1 MKYLLLAGTAA
12 ACLATVAM
20 GSTLAERVRGAGQPG
35 GNGATPTAVT
45 TPDPVQAPAAD
56 GTSQRPATPSA
67 AEFGVVF
74 VETSNSYARE
84 HHDSARIS
92 DPHCV
97 QASAGHYMCAYT
109 VTGRGPHPTCH
120 LMQARWTPREASTIT
135 VTLAGR
141 TERCGTLREALDSLG

>member
-1 MKYLLLAGTAA
+1 MKYLLLALTAA

-35 GNGATPTAVT
+35 GNGPTPIAAT
-45 TPDPVQAPAAD
+45 TPGPLQAPDAN
-56 GTSQRPATPSA
+56 GTGQRPATPSA
-67 AEFGVVF
+67 AEFGVAF
-74 VETSNSYARE
+74 VETTNSYARE

-109 VTGRGPHPTCH
+109 VTGRGRHPTCH

-141 TERCGTLREALDSLG
+141 TERCRTLREALDSLE

>member
-1 MKYLLLAGTAA
+1 MRYLLLAGTAA

-35 GNGATPTAVT
+35 GNGATPTAASPRGRVHA
-45 TPDPVQAPAAD
+45 PDAARTSPRPV
-56 GTSQRPATPSA
+56 TPSA
-67 AEFGVVF
+67 AEFGIAF
-74 VETSNSYARE
+74 VETTNSYAQE
-84 HHDSARIS
+84 HHDPARIS

-97 QASAGHYMCAYT
+97 EASAGHYMCAYT

-120 LMQARWTPREASTIT
+120 LMQARWTPGEASTIT

-141 TERCGTLREALDSLG
+141 TKRCRTLRGAVDSLE